1 MFLLDVIILLKNRM
15 KMKIMSENKTTEID
29 VVLLE
34 ETDKIIKIGFG
45 VNATNLPKEHISIM
59 KQNNGDIIKVE
70 LPQWLYDKTFV
81 VSFDVYNRNN

>member
-1 MFLLDVIILLKNRM
+1 MFLLDVIILLKNR
-15 KMKIMSENKTTEID
+15 MKIMSENKTTEID

-45 VNATNLPKEHISIM
+45 VNATNLPKEHISIL